1 MADDCPKCPPAGAPL
16 WLATFADLMSLL
28 MCFFV
33 LLLSFAT
40 MDANKLKKVSESLE
54 AAFGVQREVPETE
67 IPMGTSI
74 IAQHFSPAMTT
85 PTLLEEVRQT
95 VSRSSDAKEKNLIE
109 KIKKEI
115 VEKAIE
121 DVKTQTEAIK
131 KSLRGE
137 ISKGLVSIGT
147 DELKIIIR
155 INDKGSFQSGTAEL
169 KIGFKPVMQ
178 KITQAV
184 LESKGTVMVSGHTD
198 DIPISTDWF
207 RSNWELAS
215 SRAVSVAQFMLA
227 RKLKS
232 DRVVVQGYAD
242 TKPLVANTSRKNRS
256 KNRRVEIILE
266 QTPKALYA
274 TELEKFEGEL
284 DEYKKNKLIELD
296 DLIKAKSVTAI
307 DDGKEIITEESQDS
321 ANDVSSGAVLAD
333 VIENPVNSEIVKEDV
348 ITKPLP
354 ETAE

>member
-54 AAFGVQREVPETE
+54 AAFGVQREVPATE

-95 VSRSSDAKEKNLIE
+95 INSPSEAKEKGLIE
-109 KIKKEI
+109 EIKKEI
-115 VEKAIE
+115 VEKAVE
-121 DVKTQTEAIK
+121 DVKAQTEAIK
-131 KSLRGE
+131 KSLSGE
-137 ISKGLVSIGT
+137 ISEGLVTVGT

-155 INDKGSFQSGTAEL
+155 INDKGSFKSGTAEL
-169 KIGFKPVMQ
+169 KIGFKPVMK

-184 LESKGTVMVSGHTD
+184 LESKGTVIVSGHTD

-207 RSNWELAS
+207 RSNWELSS

-232 DRVVVQGYAD
+232 ERVVVQGHAD
-242 TKPLVANTSRKNRS
+242 THPLVPNTSRKNRS

-266 QTPKALYA
+266 QTPEALYK

-284 DEYKKNKLIELD
+284 DEYKKKKLIEVD
-296 DLIKAKSVTAI
+296 DLVKPQIAIPAEGNKIIESIGDNPEVGVDSVKDVVIKKPQLET
-307 DDGKEIITEESQDS
+307 
-321 ANDVSSGAVLAD
+321 
-333 VIENPVNSEIVKEDV
+333 IE
-348 ITKPLP
+348 
-354 ETAE
+354 

>member
-54 AAFGVQREVPETE
+54 AAFGVQREVPATE

-95 VSRSSDAKEKNLIE
+95 INSPSQETQKGLIE

-115 VEKAIE
+115 LEKAVE

-131 KSLRGE
+131 KSLKGE
-137 ISKGLVSIGT
+137 ISEGLVMVGV
-147 DELKIIIR
+147 DELKIVIR
-155 INDKGSFQSGTAEL
+155 INDKGSFKSGTAEL
-169 KIGFKPVMQ
+169 QIGFKPVMR

-184 LESKGTVMVSGHTD
+184 LDSKGKVIVSGHTD

-207 RSNWELAS
+207 RSNWELSS
-215 SRAVSVAQFMLA
+215 SRAVSVTQFMLD
-227 RKLKS
+227 RKLNS
-232 DRVVVQGYAD
+232 ERVVVQGHAD
-242 TKPLVANTSRKNRS
+242 TQPLVPNTSRKNRS
-256 KNRRVEIILE
+256 QNRRVEILLE
-266 QTPKALYA
+266 QTPEALYKE
-274 TELEKFEGEL
+274 ELTKFEGEL
-284 DEYKKNKLIELD
+284 DEYKKNKLLEVDNEVKNALESPVEQG
-296 DLIKAKSVTAI
+296 AAV
-307 DDGKEIITEESQDS
+307 ITEGESS
-321 ANDVSSGAVLAD
+321 T
-333 VIENPVNSEIVKEDV
+333 EN
-348 ITKPLP
+348 KP
-354 ETAE
+354 EVVE

>member
-1 MADDCPKCPPAGAPL
+1 
-16 WLATFADLMSLL
+16 
-28 MCFFV
+28 
-33 LLLSFAT
+33 

-54 AAFGVQREVPETE
+54 AAFGVQREVPASE

-85 PTLLEEVRQT
+85 PTLLEEVKQSIT
-95 VSRSSDAKEKNLIE
+95 APSESKEKGSID

-121 DVKTQTEAIK
+121 EVKTQTEAIK
-131 KSLRGE
+131 KSLSGE
-137 ISKGLVSIGT
+137 ISKGLVAVGT

-155 INDKGSFQSGTAEL
+155 INDKGTFKSGTAEL

-207 RSNWELAS
+207 RSNWELSS
-215 SRAVSVAQFMLA
+215 SRAVSVAQFMLTK
-227 RKLKS
+227 KLNPE
-232 DRVVVQGYAD
+232 RVIVQGYAD
-242 TKPLVANTSRKNRS
+242 THPLVPNTSRKNRS

-266 QTPKALYA
+266 QTPAALYE
-274 TELEKFEGEL
+274 TELEKFENEL
-284 DEYKKNKLIELD
+284 DDYKKNKLIE
-296 DLIKAKSVTAI
+296 I
-307 DDGKEIITEESQDS
+307 DGLVKPKLLLPIEENNSDIT
-321 ANDVSSGAVLAD
+321 DVSTES
-333 VIENPVNSEIVKEDV
+333 IS
-348 ITKPLP
+348 
-354 ETAE
+354 AEVEVSKN